1 MITFMQILKPNNA
14 DIFFSFC
21 RTRNLPY
28 FKLHVLVIHIEMWS
42 LHIMISLSLKKILCN
57 TLCWDWPKGETKGIN
72 DEHEVLQS
80 MFKWYTLHNSLS
92 EKRYTYL
99 ILVRIIRC
107 VNFCQK
113 KKLLQKTILLLS
125 ARCTIFQWIICF

>member
-1 MITFMQILKPNNA
+1 MIIAYN
-14 DIFFSFC
+14 DIFVFKKKSFATPC
-21 RTRNLPY
+21 A
-28 FKLHVLVIHIEMWS
+28 
-42 LHIMISLSLKKILCN
+42 
-57 TLCWDWPKGETKGIN
+57 ETDQRGRQKASTIN
-72 DEHEVLQS
+72 DEVLQS

-125 ARCTIFQWIICF
+125 ARCTIFQWIICFSQYLENQIYWSLRSRAFEYNVLFSIDFWKSANQRAWN